1 VSPTTEPNKRPG
13 VRYAFSADGIELPIV
28 DVTHPAFAVAID
40 DAELAKQVAAFVAQ
54 GPPLAKLPAFLRRW
68 LLGRL
73 LRGSTLARGIARSND
88 SYLPGMDTYL
98 LKLGPDNLGAAYT
111 TPIDRKIAAALPAF
125 AVRLRLQDVAGLLA
139 DAVRPGLAAAPGR
152 PLHFVNIAGGPA
164 MDSLNALLLL
174 ARDDHALLERRP
186 LRIDVLD
193 LDAAGP
199 TFRARALA
207 ALAAED
213 APLRGLDVS
222 LHHVRYDWSEPE
234 ALEPTLAAA
243 RAAGALVA
251 GSSEG
256 GLFEYGS
263 DAQIAAN
270 LARFRAGAPP
280 DAVMAG
286 SVTRADRPVQI
297 LRLSST
303 AALRPRGLA
312 LFRPLAAT
320 AGWAVGRAIERP
332 FSDQVLLTPA

>member
-1 VSPTTEPNKRPG
+1 VSPTSEPNKRPG
-13 VRYAFSADGIELPIV
+13 VRYAFSADGIELAIV

-40 DAELAKQVAAFVAQ
+40 DAELARQVAAFVAQ
-54 GPPLAKLPAFLRRW
+54 GPPLAKFPAFLRRW
-68 LLGRL
+68 LLRLL

-98 LKLGPDNLGAAYT
+98 LKLGPENLGAAYT

-139 DAVRPGLAAAPGR
+139 EALRPRLADAPGR
-152 PLHFVNIAGGPA
+152 PLHFLNIAGGPA

-174 ARDDHALLERRP
+174 AREDRRLLEGRP
-186 LRIDVLD
+186 IRIAVLD

-199 TFRARALA
+199 TFGARALA

-222 LHHVRYDWSEPE
+222 LHHVRYDWSNAD

-251 GSSEG
+251 ASSEG

-263 DAQIAAN
+263 DEHIVAN
-270 LARFRAGAPP
+270 LARLRAGAPP
-280 DAVMAG
+280 HAVMAG
-286 SVTRADRPVQI
+286 SVTRADRPVQV
-297 LRLSST
+297 LQLSST
-303 AALRPRGLA
+303 AALRLRGLT
-312 LFRPLAAT
+312 LFRPLAAS
-320 AGWAVGRAIERP
+320 AGWAVARAIERP
-332 FSDQVLLTPA
+332 FSDQVLLVPA